1 MSIPL
6 GVRYFT
12 GHWEN
17 TDSRAEWL
25 CPQERNHRHA
35 SLCDTHWPWSPCLTL
50 WMSRLFASFPEA
62 VTSCWTLECFPCF
75 QALTT
80 QQGLCALCVK
90 DKLALG
96 ADISHHS
103 VICSVRLQPCLLC
116 LPPMGRLSRLPG
128 DTVFTDTGFCF
139 CSSSLPLSWNDF
151 ISFKAIF
158 SLGDSVFMNPS
169 LVTKPWISGPACVL
183 IP

>member
-6 GVRYFT
+6 GVRYYT

-35 SLCDTHWPWSPCLTL
+35 SLCDIHWPWSPCLTL

-80 QQGLCALCVK
+80 QQGLCALCVR

-96 ADISHHS
+96 ADISQHS

-128 DTVFTDTGFCF
+128 GHSVHRHELLF
-139 CSSSLPLSWNDF
+139 LF
-151 ISFKAIF
+151 IQPTSFLEWF
-158 SLGDSVFMNPS
+158 YFFQSHLFFG
-169 LVTKPWISGPACVL
+169 G
-183 IP
+183 